1 MATQDP
7 KHISK
12 ILCVD
17 DDQAVLKFLDATLS
31 GAGFQVTTISD
42 PKQAVSGAAE
52 IKPDLILL
60 DVMMP
65 ELSGYNVCASLRN
78 QPATSEVPVIFLTAV
93 SHQEIDKIK
102 ALSLGAVDFVPK
114 PFRKDQLVSLI
125 NHHLAKKIK
134 WAEPPAS
141 KPHAESTGSVAAFRQ
156 ALLVPGGRGERNP
169 EAVRKMSYADVY
181 KVLGQ
186 LKLSRSAA
194 AELIA
199 RFLNL
204 PFISIINPDNIKL
217 GVFPARFARANNL
230 VAISDEEKGLF
241 VVMPNPFDF
250 ELVDSL
256 RQLIQEPYSL
266 AISDPDSIANLYHFG
281 QDSRGEAEA
290 NTDGLSMKPE
300 EIGDSTEKT
309 VAISQAEE
317 SSVKYMTSKLIEAA
331 ISGRASDIHM
341 EPKEDFTSI
350 RFRIDG
356 DLREFTKLKKD
367 SAVKVLTRL
376 KVLSGLDIAERRRP
390 QDGAFVAALGGRKFT
405 LRLATTSTNYGESM
419 VIRLIEPHAKP
430 KSLSELGM
438 DKEQVE
444 MMTRLSSKTQSMI
457 IIAGPTGSGKTT
469 TVYSF
474 LSNMDSQR
482 RSLISV
488 EDPIEFRIPN
498 ANQQQVNEKAGATFE
513 ALLRSS
519 VRQDP
524 DVLFM
529 GEIRD
534 KVSAQTALDFAS
546 TGHLTISTIHTSN
559 ATTAVFRLER
569 LGVTRAQI
577 AYTMLAVVSQRLLK
591 RLCPKCR
598 VMKPADE
605 EVIQVFSRLN
615 YPVPRQTGYPV
626 GCIACNNTGYHGREA
641 VYEILVMTPE
651 VSEMIRLGD
660 TVKKIRESL
669 RRGKVTLIT
678 DAALRKVTEGIT
690 SFRDAYEKVLG
701 EDLGEEPPAEPEDEI
716 LTPPFKSWPAARPEP
731 KPEPGPEPEPESEFE
746 PGPEPRPETKPAAP
760 ASDLNE
766 EEPVYIGS
774 QEPANEPLQAEQPKK
789 ILLVDDDPGVLKLA
803 KQVLSA
809 AGYNVTAAKDGIE
822 AIMCL
827 STGKFDLVLSDIAM
841 PNLDGLSLLEILRKK
856 NINVDVVFLT
866 AETSEERGLALGA
879 LDYIHKPVKKEIL
892 LLRLKNI
899 FARKR

>member
-1 MATQDP
+1 
-7 KHISK
+7 
-12 ILCVD
+12 VD
-17 DDQAVLKFLDATLS
+17 DDRKILKLLTVTLS
-31 GAGFQVTTISD
+31 GAGFQVTALSD
-42 PKQAVSGAAE
+42 PKEAVSCAAKT
-52 IKPDLILL
+52 KPDLILL

-65 ELSGYNVCASLRN
+65 ELSGYDVCAALRKH
-78 QPATSEVPVIFLTAV
+78 PETSEVPVIFLTAV
-93 SHQEIDKIK
+93 NHKDADKIK

-114 PFRKDQLVSLI
+114 PFVKDQLVSLI
-125 NHHLAKKIK
+125 NHYLAKKLK
-134 WAEPPAS
+134 WAAPQAA
-141 KPHAESTGSVAAFRQ
+141 KPQAESTRSIAAFRQ
-156 ALLVPGGRGERNP
+156 ALLVPGGPGERNP
-169 EAVRKMSYADVY
+169 EAVKRMSYADVY

-186 LKLSRSAA
+186 LKLSRFAA
-194 AELIA
+194 AQTIA
-199 RFLNL
+199 GFLKL

-230 VAISDEEKGLF
+230 VAIFDEEKGLF

-250 ELVDSL
+250 ELVESL
-256 RQLIQEPYSL
+256 KQLIQEPYSL

-281 QDSRGEAEA
+281 QDSGGENMAKTE
-290 NTDGLSMKPE
+290 GLSMKAE
-300 EIGDSTEKT
+300 EVGDSTEKS
-309 VAISQAEE
+309 VAMSQAEE
-317 SSVKYMTSKLIEAA
+317 SSVKYMTAKLIEAA
-331 ISGRASDIHM
+331 IGGRASDVHI

-390 QDGAFVAALGGRKFT
+390 QDGAFVATLKGRRFT
-405 LRLATTSTNYGESM
+405 LRLATTATNYGESM
-419 VIRLIEPHAKP
+419 VIRIIEPHAKP

-438 DKEQVE
+438 DKDQVE

-498 ANQQQVNEKAGATFE
+498 ANQQQVNDKAGATFE
-513 ALLRSS
+513 ALLKSS

-591 RLCPKCR
+591 RLCLQCR
-598 VMKPADE
+598 VMKPVDE
-605 EVIQVFSRLN
+605 EIVQVFSRLN
-615 YPVPRQTGYPV
+615 YPVPLQTGHPV
-626 GCIACNNTGYHGREA
+626 GCIACNNTGYNGREA
-641 VYEILVMTPE
+641 VYEILIMTPE

-660 TVKKIRESL
+660 TVQKIRESL

-678 DAALRKVTEGIT
+678 DAALRKVTEGIA
-690 SFRDAYEKVLG
+690 SFRDAYEKVLA
-701 EDLGEEPPAEPEDEI
+701 EDLGEESAAEPEDEI
-716 LTPPFKSWPAARPEP
+716 LALPSRSGPAAP
-731 KPEPGPEPEPESEFE
+731 
-746 PGPEPRPETKPAAP
+746 PETKPEAGPDSEPETWLETKP
-760 ASDLNE
+760 ATPSNAGNE

-774 QEPANEPLQAEQPKK
+774 PKPANKPLQAEQPKK
-789 ILLVDDDPGVLKLA
+789 ILLVDDDSSVLKLA
-803 KQVLSA
+803 KIVLES
-809 AGYNVTAAKDGIE
+809 AGYKVTAVKDGIE

-827 STGKFDLVLSDIAM
+827 STEEFDLVLSDIAM
-841 PNLDGLSLLEILRKK
+841 PNLDGLRLLEILREKK
-856 NINVDVVFLT
+856 INVDVVFLT